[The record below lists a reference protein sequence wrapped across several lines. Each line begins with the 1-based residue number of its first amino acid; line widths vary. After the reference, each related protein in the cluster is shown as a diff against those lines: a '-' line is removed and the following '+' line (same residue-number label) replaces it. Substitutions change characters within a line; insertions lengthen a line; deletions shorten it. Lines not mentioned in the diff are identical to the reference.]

1 MINKLIKQR
10 TILITGVNR
19 GLGLEFIKQYSKNNY
34 QVFGCCRNLK
44 AATELLSLTKRF
56 PYMKL
61 FQADVTNQLDLEAI
75 AEELGETPIDILIN
89 NAGTYGNNNE
99 TIETFTE
106 ESMQATF
113 KTNTLAP
120 LTLIKFLLKNILSG
134 QEKKIVNIS
143 SNMAS
148 ISNNTTG
155 GAYAYR
161 ASKAALN
168 AVMKSIAIDLQK
180 VGIKILLM
188 HPGWIK
194 TDMGTD
200 EGILTQQ
207 ESVESMIKIINS
219 YAGKEIAP
227 FLDCNGKIIPW

>member
-194 TDMGTD
+194 TDIGTD